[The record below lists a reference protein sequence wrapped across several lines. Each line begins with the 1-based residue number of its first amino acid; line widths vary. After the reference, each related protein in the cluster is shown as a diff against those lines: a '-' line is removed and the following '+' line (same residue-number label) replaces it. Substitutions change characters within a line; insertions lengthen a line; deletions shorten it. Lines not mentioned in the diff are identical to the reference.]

1 MADDLTKLWGNF
13 SLSEVEST
21 GVDFLEEDEEEIV
34 EKGKTCLVGKLMSG
48 WDCWEGHD

>member
-21 GVDFLEEDEEEIV
+21 VVDFLEEDGEEIV
-34 EKGKTCLVGKLMSG
+34 EKRENMSG
-48 WDCWEGHD
+48 GQIDVG